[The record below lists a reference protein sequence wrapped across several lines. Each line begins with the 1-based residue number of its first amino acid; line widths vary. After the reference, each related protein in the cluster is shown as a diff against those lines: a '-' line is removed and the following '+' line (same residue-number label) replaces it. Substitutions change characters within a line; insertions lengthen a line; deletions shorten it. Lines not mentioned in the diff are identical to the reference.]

1 MKYSFFHSLHLKVII
16 GYGFLVGLLIVIG
29 FVMRYETDK
38 LIAVRT
44 SELQREESR
53 KLINR
58 ISGKLMDIT
67 IPGELLPLW
76 EQTDFQQYHDNN
88 QCAIANLNQL
98 RTFYPD
104 HSQCTRIDSVCYLL
118 EEKEVQIGK
127 LYELL
132 NLKDNRTKYWKPITV
147 SYADSLKKRNEELN
161 DKLDR
166 IIHDFER
173 EAIKQSETE
182 QEECYL
188 IRQSSFHIISFAMVA
203 SALFAIF
210 FYILIHLDIRKKA
223 DYRRKIEIANQKS
236 QQLLLLHRRMVLSIL
251 HDLRSPLGVINGY
264 AELAKEETDKEKRD
278 MQIDSILTSSERM
291 LSLTENLL
299 EYYKLDA
306 GGELPSLIAFQPN
319 NFIQVVE
326 SDFRPLIESKGLE
339 FHIDYE
345 PYNITLSGDEERL
358 YRIVSNLLSNAIKFT
373 ATGNITLSMHYDA
386 GNLCLQIKDT
396 GHGMTTEELSRI
408 FNAFE
413 RLGHDG
419 EVAGFGLGLPIT
431 SGLVSLLKGTIQ
443 VESQPGTGSLFTI
456 SLPMLCINPIKEKN
470 TIIKNH
476 SLSYPM
482 RILIID
488 DDLMQQ
494 MLMREMLHRQ
504 NITCDCCTRVSEVM
518 ERLQNEQYDLLIT
531 DIQMPE
537 TNGFVLLK
545 MLRESDI
552 PQAKIISV
560 LAMTARVDLNE
571 YDYIEKG
578 FAGCLFKPI
587 ILSTLI
593 TTITGQDRLLAN
605 GDDVSFSLILHEEKN
620 PPEMLELFIHETRKS
635 MTILR
640 DAIERKDMEKLSF
653 ILHKITPLW
662 ETLDV
667 HIPYHP
673 EPKDY
678 PTIFRQGEWLVRR
691 ATQLYHSLA
700 GNTAEYEEDTNH
712 RG

>member
-44 SELQREESR
+44 GELQREESR

-76 EQTDFQQYHDNN
+76 ERMDFQQYHDNN
-88 QCAIANLNQL
+88 QCVIANLNQL

-104 HSQCTRIDSVCYLL
+104 HSQCVRIDSVCYLL
-118 EEKEVQIGK
+118 EEKETQIGK

-132 NLKDNRTKYWKPITV
+132 NLKDNGTKYWKPITV
-147 SYADSLKKRNEELN
+147 SYADSLKRKNEELN
-161 DKLDR
+161 DRLDR

-173 EAIKQSETE
+173 EATKQSETE
-182 QEECYL
+182 QEERYH
-188 IRQSSFHIISFAMVA
+188 IRQSSFHILSFAMVVA
-203 SALFAIF
+203 FLFAIL

-223 DYRRKIEIANQKS
+223 SYRRKIEIANQKS
-236 QQLLLLHRRMVLSIL
+236 QQLLLLRRRMILSIL
-251 HDLRSPLGVINGY
+251 HDLRSPLGIVNGY
-264 AELAKEETDKEKRD
+264 AELAKEETDKEKRN

-306 GGELPSLIAFQPN
+306 GGELPSLIAFQPDS
-319 NFIQVVE
+319 FIQVVE
-326 SDFRPLIESKGLE
+326 SDFRPLVESKGLA
-339 FHIDYE
+339 FHIDYIS
-345 PYNITLSGDEERL
+345 YNITLKGDEERL

-373 ATGNITLSMHYDA
+373 ATGSVTLSMRYDH
-386 GNLCLQIKDT
+386 GNLLLQVKDT
-396 GHGMTTEELSRI
+396 GHGMTAEETTRV

-419 EVAGFGLGLPIT
+419 EVAGFGLGLSIA

-443 VESQPGTGSLFTI
+443 VESKPGSGSVFTV
-456 SLPMLCINPIKEKN
+456 SLPMPRTNPVRERS
-470 TIIKNH
+470 TIIRNH

-488 DDLMQQ
+488 DDPMQQ

-504 NITCDCCTRVSEVM
+504 NITCDCCTCADEVM
-518 ERLQNEQYDLLIT
+518 KRLQNEQYDLLIT

-537 TNGFVLLK
+537 TDGFTLLK
-545 MLRESDI
+545 MLRGSDI
-552 PQAKIISV
+552 SQAKAISV

-571 YDYIEKG
+571 CDYIEKG
-578 FAGCLFKPI
+578 FAGCLFKPVT
-587 ILSTLI
+587 LSTLI
-593 TTITGQDRLLAN
+593 TTITGQDCLLAN
-605 GDDVSFSLILHEEKN
+605 GEDVSFSLVLHEEKN
-620 PPEMLELFIHETRKS
+620 PPEMLKLFIRETRKS
-635 MTILR
+635 MTLLR
-640 DAIERKDMEKLSF
+640 DAIEQEDTEKLSF
-653 ILHKITPLW
+653 ILHKIAPLW

-691 ATQLYHSLA
+691 ATQLYHSL
-700 GNTAEYEEDTNH
+700 TNH
-712 RG
+712 TTDHEKDTDY